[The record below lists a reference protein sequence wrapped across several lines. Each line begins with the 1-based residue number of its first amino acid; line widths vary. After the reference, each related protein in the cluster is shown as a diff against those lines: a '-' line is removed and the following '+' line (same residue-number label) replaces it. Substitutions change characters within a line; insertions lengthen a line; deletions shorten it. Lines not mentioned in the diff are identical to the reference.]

1 MKRRYAIFAV
11 VFEIAVLLFA
21 GLNIASGSVIFK
33 YDGSER
39 IAAYSPY
46 ISSPSNQTYDSGWLT
61 LYVNFKG
68 VILGN
73 VWFSMNYS
81 LDGKENETVPL
92 KSHYYGSFIQG
103 HPEDNYWD
111 GKVELPI
118 LSNGSHCLTA
128 YLEGIWE
135 TYDSSG
141 THTHRSVDNQIV
153 YFTVISPIQLLMKNQ
168 TYNSTEIPL
177 NLFVNDKVSQIT
189 YNLDNQA
196 NVTISG
202 NTTLTSLTEGSHSIS
217 LYASDAEGHWVN
229 FDTVTFTIIK
239 PASDANSSVTPL
251 LLTALI
257 VIVAVAIVSL
267 VYSKRRKG
275 KP

>member
-1 MKRRYAIFAV
+1 MKRKYAIFAV

-39 IAAYSPY
+39 IAAYAPY
-46 ISSPSNQTYDSGWLT
+46 ISSPSNQTYDSGWLM
-61 LYVNFKG
+61 LYVTFKG
-68 VILGN
+68 LILGN

-92 KSHYYGSFIQG
+92 KSNYYGSIIQG
-103 HPEDNYWD
+103 HPEKNYWD
-111 GKVELPI
+111 ASVELPI
-118 LSNGSHCLTA
+118 LSNGSHCLTV

-135 TYDSSG
+135 RGSSFG
-141 THTHRSVDNQIV
+141 TINQTSVDNQTV
-153 YFTVISPIQLLMKNQ
+153 YFTVISPIQLLMENQ

-177 NLFVNDKVSQIT
+177 NFYVNDKVSQIT

-196 NVTISG
+196 NVTTSG
-202 NTTLTSLTEGSHSIS
+202 NTTLTGLAEGSHCISI
-217 LYASDAEGHWVN
+217 YAPDAEGHWVN
-229 FDTVTFTIIK
+229 FDTATFTIIK
-239 PASDANSSVTPL
+239 PASDANSSITPL

-257 VIVAVAIVSL
+257 AIIAVASVLL
-267 VYSKRRKG
+267 VYFRRRRG

>member
-1 MKRRYAIFAV
+1 MKAKSVKTLLF
-11 VFEIAVLLFA
+11 FEIAVLLLA

-33 YDGSER
+33 HDGTER

-46 ISSPSNQTYDSGWLT
+46 ISSPSNLTYDSGWQM

-68 VILGN
+68 LILGN

-92 KSHYYGSFIQG
+92 KKHYFGSIIQG

-111 GKVELPI
+111 ASVELPI
-118 LSNGSHCLTA
+118 LSNGSHYLTVF
-128 YLEGIWE
+128 LEVIWD
-135 TYDSSG
+135 TDYFSAN
-141 THTHRSVDNQIV
+141 RKVDNQTV
-153 YFTVISPIQLLMKNQ
+153 YFTVVSPIQLLMKNQ

-177 NLFVNDKVSQIT
+177 NFYMNDKVSQIT

-217 LYASDAEGHWVN
+217 LYASDADGHWVN
-229 FDTVTFTIIK
+229 FDTATFTIIK

-267 VYSKRRKG
+267 VYFKKRKG